1 MAKQKVEKVISEVT
15 FKDPNQVIHLKNL
28 GFRLTAEN
36 LTIERYQYLIGLN
49 PIFEQYFNVKLTPKT
64 NEISELETK
73 E

>member
-1 MAKQKVEKVISEVT
+1 MAKTKTEKVISEVT

-49 PIFEQYFNVKLTPKT
+49 PIFEEHFNVKLTPKKDD
-64 NEISELETK
+64 EVQA
-73 E
+73 